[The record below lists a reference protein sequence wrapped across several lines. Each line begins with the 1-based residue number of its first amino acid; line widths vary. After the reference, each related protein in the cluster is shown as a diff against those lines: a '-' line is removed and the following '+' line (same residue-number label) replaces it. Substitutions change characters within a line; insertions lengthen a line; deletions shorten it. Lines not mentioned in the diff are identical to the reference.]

1 MKKYKSVKRFAL
13 PVSII
18 LGSGLYSLPGIADP
32 CTSVTD
38 GDGQKHLTCTST
50 IYYYNS
56 GEHGG
61 TPLSDYASV
70 TINTT
75 QDASTSPLQG
85 WAVYGNSSTYNFNE
99 LNIETS
105 GAKADGIVTKNGA
118 SKINIDKL
126 TIKTTG
132 SSADGLNVGKE
143 SNGTVITVGDDAYID
158 AFGMGVRA
166 NSSTTGTNENLI
178 TLGKNA
184 VIISHEAGSNLEF
197 LGRELGT
204 GYAVYA
210 GNTNSA
216 ATGDAR
222 VVIGDNSTI
231 VANGGSA
238 HAVYA
243 NKGGIIELGSTNIRA
258 EGTTAHG
265 IYAEAGSK
273 KVGGA
278 TVTAGSQVYLGGD
291 TTINVVSDGRKFAL
305 YAKGADS
312 QISSSDRLSGDSIRS
327 VFTVDGDMK
336 AETKGIIDLQM
347 ADNSRF
353 TGSTNSLEYNAAGAP
368 NTTTNGTINLDI
380 AGANSIWN
388 MTADSVL
395 SNLTLTGAT
404 LRYNSPDD
412 LSDPDAFVPKTL
424 TVAGDYTGNGG
435 HLIMNTVLNGDDSP
449 TDKLLIKGNSAG
461 TTTVSFVNIGG
472 QGGLTILNGIEVITV
487 DGISDGIF
495 TQSGPIVA
503 GAYDYS
509 LGRGKNGNEKNWY
522 LTSEYTPSK
531 PDPEPEP
538 EPEPEPKPK
547 PDPDPDPEKP
557 IIKPPVNPAIRPEAG
572 GYISNLQ
579 MANTLFNVRLH
590 DRLGETQYTD
600 VLTGERKVTSLWLRN
615 VAGHSVV
622 KSGNGQLRTGTNRYV
637 AQLGGDIAQ
646 WSDNDLNRYHIGLM
660 AGYGRISGKTA
671 NSVKSTESTSHADGY
686 SVGIYGTYY
695 ANEADK
701 TGLYADSWVQ
711 YNWFKNRVERR
722 GLAEEKYDSDG
733 ITLSAEAGYSFLIN
747 ETQGSEGS
755 TNRWYIQPK
764 AQVTYMGVKMDTH
777 TERRGTRVSATG
789 EGNIQTRLGVRVYGL
804 GQALQDKDN
813 DRHFQPFAEIN
824 WLNNS
829 KMTGVYMDDDHVSQ
843 SGTRNIG
850 EIKVGVEGQ
859 LTRNADIWFNVAQ
872 QAGSDHYSDTQG
884 MLGLKYRF

>member
-38 GDGQKHLTCTST
+38 GDGKKHLTCTST

-61 TPLSDYASV
+61 TALSDYASV

-75 QDASTSPLQG
+75 PEASISPLQG

-105 GAKADGIVTKNGA
+105 GAKSDGIVTKNGA

-380 AGANSIWN
+380 AGASSIWN

-412 LSDPDAFVPKTL
+412 LSDPDAFVAKTL
-424 TVAGDYTGNGG
+424 TVA
-435 HLIMNTVLNGDDSP
+435 
-449 TDKLLIKGNSAG
+449 
-461 TTTVSFVNIGG
+461 
-472 QGGLTILNGIEVITV
+472 
-487 DGISDGIF
+487 
-495 TQSGPIVA
+495 
-503 GAYDYS
+503 
-509 LGRGKNGNEKNWY
+509 
-522 LTSEYTPSK
+522 
-531 PDPEPEP
+531 
-538 EPEPEPKPK
+538 
-547 PDPDPDPEKP
+547 
-557 IIKPPVNPAIRPEAG
+557 
-572 GYISNLQ
+572 
-579 MANTLFNVRLH
+579 
-590 DRLGETQYTD
+590 
-600 VLTGERKVTSLWLRN
+600 
-615 VAGHSVV
+615 
-622 KSGNGQLRTGTNRYV
+622 
-637 AQLGGDIAQ
+637 
-646 WSDNDLNRYHIGLM
+646 
-660 AGYGRISGKTA
+660 
-671 NSVKSTESTSHADGY
+671 
-686 SVGIYGTYY
+686 
-695 ANEADK
+695 
-701 TGLYADSWVQ
+701 
-711 YNWFKNRVERR
+711 
-722 GLAEEKYDSDG
+722 
-733 ITLSAEAGYSFLIN
+733 
-747 ETQGSEGS
+747 
-755 TNRWYIQPK
+755 
-764 AQVTYMGVKMDTH
+764 
-777 TERRGTRVSATG
+777 
-789 EGNIQTRLGVRVYGL
+789 
-804 GQALQDKDN
+804 
-813 DRHFQPFAEIN
+813 
-824 WLNNS
+824 
-829 KMTGVYMDDDHVSQ
+829 
-843 SGTRNIG
+843 
-850 EIKVGVEGQ
+850 
-859 LTRNADIWFNVAQ
+859 
-872 QAGSDHYSDTQG
+872 
-884 MLGLKYRF
+884 

>member
-1 MKKYKSVKRFAL
+1 MKKYKSVKRLAL

-18 LGSGLYSLPGIADP
+18 LGSGLYSLPGMADP

-38 GDGQKHLTCTST
+38 SDGQKHLTCNST

-56 GEHGG
+56 GDHGG
-61 TPLSDYASV
+61 TALSDYASV

-75 QDASTSPLQG
+75 PDASVSPLQG

-99 LNIETS
+99 LKIETS

-126 TIKTTG
+126 TIKTNG

-158 AFGMGVRA
+158 AWGMGVRA

-184 VIISHEAGSNLEF
+184 VIISHESGSNLEL
-197 LGRELGT
+197 LGREFGT

-231 VANGGSA
+231 VANGSSA

-243 NKGGIIELGSTNIRA
+243 NKGGIIELGSTDIRA
-258 EGTTAHG
+258 EGANAHG

-273 KVGGA
+273 TSGGA
-278 TVTAGSQVYLGGD
+278 AVTAGSKVYLGGD
-291 TTINVVSDGRKFAL
+291 TTINVASDGKKFAL

-312 QISSSDRLSGDSIRS
+312 QISSSERLSGDGIRS

-380 AGANSIWN
+380 TGAHSIWN
-388 MTADSVL
+388 MTTDSVL
-395 SNLTLTGAT
+395 SNLALTGAT
-404 LRYNSPDD
+404 LRYNAPDD
-412 LSDPDAFVPKTL
+412 LTDPDAFVPKTL

-435 HLIMNTVLNGDDSP
+435 HLILNTVLNGDDSP

-461 TTTVSFVNIGG
+461 TTTVGIVNIGG
-472 QGGLTILNGIEVITV
+472 KGGLTILNGIEVITV
-487 DGISDGIF
+487 DGNSDGTF
-495 TQSGPIVA
+495 TQAGRVVA
-503 GAYDYS
+503 GAYDYY
-509 LGRGKNGNEKNWY
+509 LRRGKNGNDKNWY
-522 LTSEYTPSK
+522 LTSDYSPVT
-531 PDPEPEP
+531 PEPEP
-538 EPEPEPKPK
+538 EPEPEPKP
-547 PDPDPDPEKP
+547 E
-557 IIKPPVNPAIRPEAG
+557 AIVRPEAG
-572 GYISNLQ
+572 GYINNLY
-579 MANTLFNVRLH
+579 MANNLFNVRLH

-622 KSGNGQLRTGTNRYV
+622 KSGDGQLKSGTNRYV
-637 AQLGGDIAQ
+637 VQLGGDIAQ

-660 AGYGRISGKTA
+660 AGYGRISGKTTNRVTNTKA
-671 NSVKSTESTSHADGY
+671 TSHADGY
-686 SVGIYGTYY
+686 SAGIYGTYY

-701 TGLYADSWVQ
+701 TGLYVDSWVQ
-711 YNWFKNRVERR
+711 YNWFKNRIDGDE
-722 GLAEEKYDSDG
+722 LPEEKYNSDG

-755 TNRWYIQPK
+755 INRWYIQPK
-764 AQVTYMGVKMDTH
+764 AQVTYMGVKMGTH
-777 TERRGTRVSATG
+777 TEKNGTRVSATG
-789 EGNIQTRLGVRVYGL
+789 EGNIQTRLGLRVYGL

-829 KMTGVYMDDDHVSQ
+829 KTTGVSMDSEHVSQ

>member
-1 MKKYKSVKRFAL
+1 M
-13 PVSII
+13 
-18 LGSGLYSLPGIADP
+18 
-32 CTSVTD
+32 
-38 GDGQKHLTCTST
+38 
-50 IYYYNS
+50 
-56 GEHGG
+56 
-61 TPLSDYASV
+61 

-75 QDASTSPLQG
+75 PEASISPLQG

-105 GAKADGIVTKNGA
+105 GAKSDGIVTKNGA

-210 GNTNSA
+210 RNTNSA
-216 ATGDAR
+216 ATRDAR

-380 AGANSIWN
+380 AGASSIWN

-487 DGISDGIF
+487 DGISDGTF
-495 TQSGPIVA
+495 TQNGRIVA
-503 GAYDYS
+503 GAYDYY
-509 LGRGKNGNEKNWY
+509 LGRGKNGNENNWY
-522 LTSEYTPSK
+522 LTSDYSLVT
-531 PDPEPEP
+531 PEP
-538 EPEPEPKPK
+538 EPEPEPKP
-547 PDPDPDPEKP
+547 E
-557 IIKPPVNPAIRPEAG
+557 PVVRPEAR
-572 GYISNLQ
+572 GYINNLY
-579 MANTLFNVRLH
+579 MANNLFNVRLH
-590 DRLGETQYTD
+590 DRLGETQYID

-615 VAGHSVV
+615 VAGHSTV
-622 KSGNGQLRTGTNRYV
+622 KSGDGQLKTRTNRYV
-637 AQLGGDIAQ
+637 VQLGGDIAQ

-660 AGYGRISGKTA
+660 AGYGRISGKTTNHVTKTRA
-671 NSVKSTESTSHADGY
+671 KSDADGY
-686 SVGIYGTYY
+686 SAGIYGTYY

-701 TGLYADSWVQ
+701 SGLYVDSWVQ
-711 YNWFKNRVERR
+711 YNWFKNRINGDE
-722 GLAEEKYDSDG
+722 LPEEKYNSDG

-747 ETQGSEGS
+747 ETQGSDGS
-755 TNRWYIQPK
+755 TNRWFIQPK

-777 TERRGTRVSATG
+777 TERGGTRVSATG

-829 KMTGVYMDDDHVSQ
+829 KMTGVSMDDDHVGQ

-850 EIKVGVEGQ
+850 EIKVGIEGQ